1 MEEKL
6 KLKNGRELTV
16 TFQGVEGLSKE
27 EGQRRIEEVY
37 DFLLKLME
45 DKSD

>member
-16 TFQGVEGLSKE
+16 TFQFAEGLSKE
-27 EGQRRIEEVY
+27 EGQSRIEEVY

-45 DKSD
+45 RESD